1 MNIFAALTVLF
12 VGLKLTHYIDW
23 SWWLVWLPL
32 LAPIGLSFLL
42 LIGVVIADRIMTY
55 MHNKR

>member
-1 MNIFAALTVLF
+1 MNIYQVLL
-12 VGLKLTHYIDW
+12 VISITLKVTNYIDW

-42 LIGVVIADRIMTY
+42 LIGVVADRIMTY